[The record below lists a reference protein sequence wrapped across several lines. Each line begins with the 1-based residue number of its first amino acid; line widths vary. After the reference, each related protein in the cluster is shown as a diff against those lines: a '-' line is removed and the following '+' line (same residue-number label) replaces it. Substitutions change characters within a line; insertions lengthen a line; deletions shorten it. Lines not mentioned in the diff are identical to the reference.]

1 MGAAVPPTCEVSLG
15 VLRDAGE
22 VLVSSLSSSPARG
35 AHRRAE
41 DAPGRRDQIVA
52 AAAAVLG
59 RQGYGATSLKDVARE
74 AGVAVGL
81 LHYYFESKEQLLL
94 EVVVDLETEL
104 TETWQGAVQG
114 VEDPLERVV
123 RALDRT
129 ADRCVERPEF
139 WRLLFDLYVLGMGSE
154 AVRTRLQAMRGRRI
168 DEIEGE
174 VRQVLG
180 RLPTYA
186 VIPPRDLAEAI
197 AGAIDGIALTGLV
210 EGRDIRRAYSALKA
224 MLMSLV
230 VTAYVAAGQEPP
242 IGRLSELLGRGPI
255 VPIPD

>member
-1 MGAAVPPTCEVSLG
+1 MLSSDVDAV
-15 VLRDAGE
+15 
-22 VLVSSLSSSPARG
+22 VSSVDPRSEQGGHP
-35 AHRRAE
+35 RRAE
-41 DAPGRRDQIVA
+41 DAAGRRDQIVA

-59 RQGYGATSLKDVARE
+59 RQGYGGTSLKDVARE

-104 TETWQGAVQG
+104 TETWQGAVEG

-197 AGAIDGIALTGLV
+197 AGAIEGIALTGLV
-210 EGRDIRRAYSALKA
+210 GGRDIRRAYSALKA

-230 VTAYVAAGQEPP
+230 VTAYVAAGQQPP
-242 IGRLSELLGRGPI
+242 IGRLSELLGRGPV
-255 VPIPD
+255 VPISG

>member
-1 MGAAVPPTCEVSLG
+1 
-15 VLRDAGE
+15 
-22 VLVSSLSSSPARG
+22 VSSITVPSRSGG
-35 AHRRAE
+35 AQRRPE

-59 RQGYGATSLKDVARE
+59 RQGYGGTSLKDVARE

-104 TETWQGAVQG
+104 TETWQGAVRG

-129 ADRCVERPEF
+129 AERCVERPDF

-154 AVRTRLQAMRGRRI
+154 AVRTRLEAMRGRRI
-168 DEIEGE
+168 DEIEAE

-180 RLPTYA
+180 RLPSYA

-197 AGAIDGIALTGLV
+197 AGAIEGIAFTGLV
-210 EGRDIRRAYSALKA
+210 EGRDVRRAYSALKA

-230 VTAYVAAGQEPP
+230 VTAYVAAGKQPP
-242 IGRLSELLGRGPI
+242 IGRLSELLRRGAPA
-255 VPIPD
+255 PRPG